1 MRERTLAILKPDCV
15 RRKLVGKVLDRILE
29 AGFEIV
35 GMKLVQ
41 MTEAQAKQFYAVHR
55 ERPFYADLVR
65 FMSSGRSVA
74 LVLEKENAVAAFR
87 ELIGATDPKEAA
99 PGTIRREFAENKQ
112 ENIVHGS
119 DSEETAAKEIA
130 FFFSEAELIANQ
142 LPE

>member
-1 MRERTLAILKPDCV
+1 MKERTLAILKPDCV
-15 RRKLVGKVLDRILE
+15 RRKLTGKVLDRIIE

-35 GMKLVQ
+35 GMKLLHL
-41 MTEAQAKQFYAVHR
+41 TPAQAMEFYAVHR
-55 ERPFYADLVR
+55 ERPFYNDLVR
-65 FMSSGRSVA
+65 FMSSGQSVA

-99 PGTIRREFAENKQ
+99 PGTIRREFAANKQ

-119 DSEETAAKEIA
+119 DSPENAKKEIA

-142 LPE
+142 SPE

>member
-15 RRKLVGKVLDRILE
+15 RRKLTGKVLDRIIG

-35 GMKLVQ
+35 GMKLVRL
-41 MTEAQAKQFYAVHR
+41 TEAQAKQFYAVHR
-55 ERPFYADLVR
+55 ERSFYSDLVK
-65 FMSSGRSVA
+65 FISSGQSVA
-74 LVLEKENAVAAFR
+74 LVLEKENAVAAFP

-119 DSEETAAKEIA
+119 DSPENAIKEIA

-142 LPE
+142 NPE